1 VWCLIVVGSAA
12 GHTETAQPH
21 DTMTSSAE
29 ATMTELLVL
38 GGERVA
44 AAEGA
49 VTDVVEPSTG
59 KPAWEVAQASP
70 EDARRAVDVA
80 VDAFETGPWRRMS
93 ARERGHVLTKASFLI
108 RDRQEE
114 LATLEARNG
123 GKPIGGARA
132 EIDIV
137 ANTYEYWGGAANKIF
152 GETIPVVPPGLDVTL
167 REPVG
172 PCVLISPWNFP
183 AVIANWKT
191 APALACGNTA
201 VLKPASQTPLTALAI
216 ADILMEA
223 GLPEGTLS
231 VLPGPGATTATALI
245 TDPRVAKIGFT
256 GSTEVGK
263 KVMEAAAANIT
274 RVSLELGGKSASVV
288 FDDADLDVAIPKSIW
303 SVFDNAGQD
312 CCARSRQF
320 VQRRIYDEYVERF
333 SKATGAINVGEPLD
347 ESTEMGPLIS
357 QGQRQTSLDYLAI
370 ASDEG
375 ARLTTGGEQLDRD
388 GYYLT
393 PAVLADVDNS
403 WRVAREEIFGPVAC
417 ILPFDTEEEA
427 IRLANDTP
435 YGLSGSIWTRDVG
448 RAIRVAKAI
457 RTGVLS
463 VNSSSSVFTE
473 APFGGF
479 KQSGIG
485 REMGMHAAAL
495 YTEVKNIYFSEE

>member
-1 VWCLIVVGSAA
+1 
-12 GHTETAQPH
+12 
-21 DTMTSSAE
+21 
-29 ATMTELLVL
+29 
-38 GGERVA
+38 
-44 AAEGA
+44 
-49 VTDVVEPSTG
+49 
-59 KPAWEVAQASP
+59 
-70 EDARRAVDVA
+70 
-80 VDAFETGPWRRMS
+80 
-93 ARERGHVLTKASFLI
+93 
-108 RDRQEE
+108 
-114 LATLEARNG
+114 
-123 GKPIGGARA
+123 
-132 EIDIV
+132 
-137 ANTYEYWGGAANKIF
+137 
-152 GETIPVVPPGLDVTL
+152 
-167 REPVG
+167 
-172 PCVLISPWNFP
+172 
-183 AVIANWKT
+183 
-191 APALACGNTA
+191 
-201 VLKPASQTPLTALAI
+201 
-216 ADILMEA
+216 
-223 GLPEGTLS
+223 

-263 KVMEAAAANIT
+263 KVMEAAAANVT

-288 FDDADLDVAIPKSIW
+288 FEDADLDVAIPKSIW

-333 SKATGAINVGEPLD
+333 SKATEAINVGEPLD
-347 ESTEMGPLIS
+347 EATEMGPLIS

-370 ASDEG
+370 GQEEG
-375 ARLTTGGEQLDRD
+375 GRLTTGGEQFDRD

-403 WRVAREEIFGPVAC
+403 WRVAREEIFGPVVC

-435 YGLSGSIWTRDVG
+435 YGLSGSIWTRDIG

-473 APFGGF
+473 APFGGY